1 MIDIISN
8 DWIRLSHDLKN
19 YTLRSIRVFSTW
31 PLSAYFFTSVLRKPN
46 PIIVS
51 LFIQKKN
58 HTLEM
63 TYTSN
68 DVKFPFLF
76 ACFSANSG
84 FKGMFS
90 LAVVVRLFFVAVLV
104 FLGSSSVISSLQ
116 NRA

>member
-8 DWIRLSHDLKN
+8 YWIRLSHDLKN

-58 HTLEM
+58 HTLKM

-84 FKGMFS
+84 FKGMFG
-90 LAVVVRLFFVAVLV
+90 LAIVG
-104 FLGSSSVISSLQ
+104 FLLLLLLLLCLLLLCF
-116 NRA
+116 